1 MRKYNLQRKPPDE
14 SVAEK
19 LETLVKDGH
28 SPFYKFKKDGAHVFT
43 NVKRDNRI
51 YERER
56 RNRLYLAEM
65 SRKLK
70 RRKKGKTE

>member
-1 MRKYNLQRKPPDE
+1 MQRLRKRVRFTKSKSPKTATALMRKYNLQRKAPDE

-43 NVKRDNRI
+43 NVK
-51 YERER
+51 
-56 RNRLYLAEM
+56 
-65 SRKLK
+65 
-70 RRKKGKTE
+70 